1 MGRLTNSDK
10 LIFHATFGNDGAT
23 DTIPTAIM
31 LINDEMTRIL
41 ARGDYEWAIVKKG
54 EQVTMDY
61 EYALDTIPQGQYKAT
76 VLYFDWN
83 EEYWIYDSR
92 FVYTITIV
100 NNSAKGDVN
109 MDNAVNGTD
118 LVALSNIV
126 LGRKEKTESADVNG
140 DGSVNGT
147 DIVALSNII
156 LI

>member
-1 MGRLTNSDK
+1 
-10 LIFHATFGNDGAT
+10 
-23 DTIPTAIM
+23 
-31 LINDEMTRIL
+31 MTRIL

-109 MDNAVNGTD
+109 MDNAVNG
-118 LVALSNIV
+118 
-126 LGRKEKTESADVNG
+126 KEKTESADVNG